1 MLIVKA
7 VGAAWM
13 KLFIGLLRLNR
24 RKSIFGSSYS
34 LAARARNQRG
44 VGIHK

>member
-13 KLFIGLLRLNR
+13 KLSIGLLRLNR
-24 RKSIFGSSYS
+24 RKSIFGLSYS
-34 LAARARNQRG
+34 LAARARNHRS
-44 VGIHK
+44 VGAHK